1 MKTTK
6 IVLVLLVLGV
16 MPLVLAGKVIM
27 LPDLINP
34 TSIAADG
41 DRLYITEQTSV
52 YIFSSKDIKLLKKFG
67 RRGEGPSEFLTSPGY
82 NITLY
87 VHPGYLVIN
96 SPGKISLFS
105 KQGEL
110 IKEQKSSWPLP
121 DVQPSGK
128 FFVGSSSHVENNVRY
143 LDFYLYNQD
152 IKRTKL
158 IFKTRSPFQ
167 RLTDEYDPLIQTLPF
182 KYYCKHGKVFINELN
197 EVIHVFDSEGKE
209 IFVLKY
215 DFNKLK
221 TSEKLKEEVYDFFRT
236 NPGTKNFFEEFKR
249 LMRFPQTFPPM
260 RDFYA
265 ADNKIFVL
273 PYAKENGK
281 NNFYIF
287 DMSGKFVKKIPVPL
301 KDRNIFELYPYAIE
315 GNNLYQLVE
324 NEAEEWQLHI
334 TVLENG

>member
-1 MKTTK
+1 MKIMKTA
-6 IVLVLLVLGV
+6 LVFLVLG
-16 MPLVLAGKVIM
+16 MMSIGLAGKAIM

-34 TSIAADG
+34 TSIAADE
-41 DRLYITEQTSV
+41 DRLYIIDQTSV

-82 NITLY
+82 NMTLY
-87 VHPGYLVIN
+87 VHPDYLVIN

-121 DVQPSGK
+121 DIQPLDK
-128 FFVGSSSHVENNVRY
+128 FFVGTSSHVENNVRY

-152 IKRTKL
+152 IKRTNL

-167 RLTDEYDPLIQTLPF
+167 RLADEYNPLIQTLPF
-182 KYYCKHGKVFINELN
+182 KYYCKQGKVFINELN
-197 EVIHVFDSEGKE
+197 EVIHVFDADGKE

-221 TSEKLKEEVYDFFRT
+221 TSEKLKEEVYDFYRT

-249 LMRFPQTFPPM
+249 LMRFPQNFPPM
-260 RDFYA
+260 RDFYV
-265 ADNKIFVL
+265 ADNKIYVL
-273 PYAKENGK
+273 PYAKENGE
-281 NNFYIF
+281 NIFYIF
-287 DMSGKFVKKIPVPL
+287 DMSGKFVKKIPISL
-301 KDRNIFELYPYAIE
+301 KERNIFEPYPYAIE
-315 GNNLYQLVE
+315 GSNLYQLTE
-324 NEAEEWQLHI
+324 NEEEEWQLHI
-334 TVLENG
+334 TVLEN